1 MKDKMDLDETGSSDS
16 ALRVTAEE
24 KLGKSQD
31 ASLELGDK
39 TSEAI
44 IHNLRIRQIEMER
57 QNEEFKRVHLELE
70 ASRSSTKI
78 FMGISKN

>member
-1 MKDKMDLDETGSSDS
+1 MKDKMDLDEPGSSDS

-44 IHNLRIRQIEMER
+44 IHNLRIHQIEMEK
-57 QNEEFKRVHLELE
+57 QNEELKEF
-70 ASRSSTKI
+70 
-78 FMGISKN
+78 ISN